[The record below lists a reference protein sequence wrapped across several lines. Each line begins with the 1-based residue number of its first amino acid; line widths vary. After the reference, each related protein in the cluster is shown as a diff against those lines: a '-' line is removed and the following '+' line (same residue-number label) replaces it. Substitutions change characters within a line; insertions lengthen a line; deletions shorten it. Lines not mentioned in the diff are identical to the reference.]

1 MNRLWTTGGER
12 GTKGDGKIGERKG
25 SIETGKGDRK
35 KMERGEIQTERGRMT
50 GKSSFVLSG
59 ATEALS
65 AVEPLRSEHLQFSC
79 LYCSKKKSNT
89 SISNCFFLQVCQVKT
104 ASLCSLVCPSVA
116 EKAAREICN
125 ILN

>member
-12 GTKGDGKIGERKG
+12 GAKGDGKIGERKG

-59 ATEALS
+59 ATEVLS
-65 AVEPLRSEHLQFSC
+65 AVEPLRSELLQFSC

-89 SISNCFFLQVCQVKT
+89 SRSNCSKVFLS
-104 ASLCSLVCPSVA
+104 AGLSG
-116 EKAAREICN
+116 
-125 ILN
+125 